1 MTVTALLCDLDGVV
15 YRGAEPCPGAVEGLT
30 AARDAGLR
38 VLFMTNNAS
47 RPPDEVARHLSDLGL
62 PTAAEDVLG
71 ASQVAATVLAHQR
84 PDLVVDAGAASPGP
98 VVLAVG
104 GPGVAL
110 ALEAVGL
117 RAVLPA
123 QTRAAAEAEEP
134 LPVQAVVQGYGGE
147 VSALDLAE
155 AAYAIAAGAT
165 WIATNDDATLPT
177 QRGLAP
183 GNGALVA
190 ALSHA
195 TGAGPQVVGKPHE
208 VAYEVALAR
217 LGVPAQQCL
226 MIGDR
231 LETDIGGAR
240 AAGLRTALVLTGVAS
255 RSDAESAPEALRPD
269 HVAETIPQLA
279 RLWGSS

>member
-1 MTVTALLCDLDGVV
+1 MTIEGLLCDLDGVV
-15 YRGAEPCPGAVEGLT
+15 YRGSEACPGAVEGLT
-30 AARDAGLR
+30 AARRAGVR

-47 RPPDEVARHLSDLGL
+47 RPPQAVADHLSDLGL
-62 PTAAEDVLG
+62 PTSSDDVLG
-71 ASQVAATVLAHQR
+71 ASQVAASVLASR
-84 PDLVVDAGAASPGP
+84 KVELDAGDRAGDPG

-110 ALEAVGL
+110 ALEAAGL
-117 RAVLPA
+117 PAVLPER
-123 QTRAAAEAEEP
+123 TRAAAEGGAP
-134 LPVQAVVQGYGGE
+134 LTVDTVVQGYGSE
-147 VSALDLAE
+147 VTALDLAE
-155 AAYAIAAGAT
+155 AAYAIGAGAA

-190 ALSHA
+190 AVAHA
-195 TGAGPQVVGKPHE
+195 TGATPEVVGKPHRA
-208 VAYEVALAR
+208 AYDVALQR
-217 LGVPAQQCL
+217 LGLDPGRCL

-255 RSDAESAPEALRPD
+255 REDADAAPEELRPD
-269 HVAETIPQLA
+269 HVVGTIPELGF
-279 RLWGSS
+279 LWGDS